1 MWSRGLSSYA
11 LFCCA
16 VRVKGSPEARRR
28 DCRAP
33 SSSTTKEGVGRQAPT
48 PHIYIEYIYICMY
61 IYYIYISIYIGI
73 YYVRVVRNAV
83 VVVERGLVRQQQRKN
98 GSYFTHVYI

>member
-1 MWSRGLSSYA
+1 
-11 LFCCA
+11 
-16 VRVKGSPEARRR
+16 
-28 DCRAP
+28 
-33 SSSTTKEGVGRQAPT
+33 
-48 PHIYIEYIYICMY
+48 MY

-98 GSYFTHVYI
+98 GSYFTHVYIYIYIYWFRVHPMCCRCQRQNTTDL